1 MKKNKPDPNK
11 PAGRMARV
19 TDFLPPPEMLVAP
32 EENVKVTI
40 SLSKSS
46 VKFFKQQASKHH
58 MKYQKMIRNLVDT
71 YTAHYLHHQ

>member
-1 MKKNKPDPNK
+1 MT
-11 PAGRMARV
+11 RV
-19 TDFLPPPEMLVAP
+19 LDFLPPPEMLVTP

-40 SLSKSS
+40 SLSKAS

-58 MKYQKMIRNLVDT
+58 MKYQKMIRTLVDT

>member
-1 MKKNKPDPNK
+1 MKKNIQDPNK
-11 PAGRMARV
+11 PAGKMVRV
-19 TDFLPPPEMLVAP
+19 LDFLPPPERLVAP

-71 YTAHYLHHQ
+71 YTEHYLRHQ